1 MTAPLP
7 KHHDYED
14 AERFMLEA
22 FGVPM
27 GKYMRVG
34 EVVPLELA
42 VHEAVL
48 LFSRAA
54 IEERVMEWRREERR
68 SNRGR
73 RALFSEASLLK
84 LMFVTMRARRSV
96 SIKKMTE
103 VAMSL
108 TVRQREAVG
117 ILHFSP
123 HQATQYRRLWE
134 AIQRLR
140 TLTDRHPGKRGERM
154 LKKDYDLLVASRE
167 RKQMAKRHARMLELT
182 NLLIDGSVN
191 FLPRDVRRRFKG
203 AVAIDATFAEVS
215 GSQKG
220 DKTIG
225 PNDTVSVN
233 FDCGWYTRDGDHDG
247 SGVKKSKRKFGW
259 EVEFAVMTRDPAESD
274 FTYPLL
280 FLATSGHKPGKT
292 RGHGLHL
299 YNSMR
304 SRGID
309 VKTLIGDRAYFPGAR
324 VQDLQGPLAK
334 AGVKV
339 VMDYKTTELGIQAS
353 YNSKDGRHK
362 LIMVGGNWYMACM
375 PSTLV
380 FLEQTHQARL
390 AAIEELPEEAQSAA
404 RAKAEALAT
413 KRRNSRSKYHLKPR
427 SNFDQ
432 TGARQY
438 TYPTFKSDEVEFD
451 PESGEVVELK
461 VPGKTVKVPGNL
473 SNRPGVLNQRHLKY
487 HQEFEYGSDEQ
498 RAWFGQ
504 RNNVENGNSRLKDA
518 DREALG
524 VAMKRRVRGP
534 WFVELAAAFAA
545 ASANLARIIEWLK
558 ERLSLA
564 PINRMNN
571 TSPAL
576 FEAGLSTLTL
586 DEHDSRN
593 GFNAIAQLPEFQLL
607 D

>member
-1 MTAPLP
+1 
-7 KHHDYED
+7 
-14 AERFMLEA
+14 
-22 FGVPM
+22 
-27 GKYMRVG
+27 
-34 EVVPLELA
+34 
-42 VHEAVL
+42 
-48 LFSRAA
+48 
-54 IEERVMEWRREERR
+54 
-68 SNRGR
+68 
-73 RALFSEASLLK
+73 
-84 LMFVTMRARRSV
+84 
-96 SIKKMTE
+96 
-103 VAMSL
+103 
-108 TVRQREAVG
+108 
-117 ILHFSP
+117 
-123 HQATQYRRLWE
+123 
-134 AIQRLR
+134 
-140 TLTDRHPGKRGERM
+140 
-154 LKKDYDLLVASRE
+154 
-167 RKQMAKRHARMLELT
+167 
-182 NLLIDGSVN
+182 
-191 FLPRDVRRRFKG
+191 
-203 AVAIDATFAEVS
+203 
-215 GSQKG
+215 
-220 DKTIG
+220 
-225 PNDTVSVN
+225 
-233 FDCGWYTRDGDHDG
+233 
-247 SGVKKSKRKFGW
+247 
-259 EVEFAVMTRDPAESD
+259 MTRDPAESD

-404 RAKAEALAT
+404 RAEAEALAT

-534 WFVELAAAFAA
+534 WFVE
-545 ASANLARIIEWLK
+545 ARCRIRSCKRKPRSHHRVAEGAT
-558 ERLSLA
+558 EPRAHQPHEQHQPRPVRGRPEHPDPRRARLSKRLQR
-564 PINRMNN
+564 NRAATRVPTTGL
-571 TSPAL
+571 TSPRL
-576 FEAGLSTLTL
+576 QTS
-586 DEHDSRN
+586 
-593 GFNAIAQLPEFQLL
+593 
-607 D
+607 